1 MSDFYK
7 ALGVERDASVEA
19 IRKAYRTLARD
30 KHPDK
35 GGSAEEFQVIQ
46 HAHEVLTD
54 PDRRRMYD
62 MTGSDSPQGGPP
74 QGGMAAGG
82 IPFNFMPG
90 MGPFGIPGVNFDMSG
105 IFGQMF
111 GGGGSPKTRRGG
123 NGPNKHHD
131 IGLKLSDFY
140 TGKDIQL
147 KFNQARRCNPCNGS
161 GAETSEACGPCSGS
175 GTRNVIRQL
184 GPGMM
189 AHTRMACDV
198 CNGEGRRVLRPC
210 KSCQGKRFNERE
222 KQLEIKILPGM
233 REGEQIA
240 FSGECSDTPD
250 FDSPGD
256 VVLTL
261 RRVNMGAG
269 EMDEYDWKGD
279 DLWIRKTI
287 TYVESIL
294 GFSIVLGDH
303 PNGAS
308 PTFVWRGGPL
318 IHGAV
323 LQMAEG
329 GMPNKSG
336 QKGTLYIQ
344 IMITPPPAVPW
355 SSEDAAKLQSVLGG
369 VATCVSDTPN
379 LTLFSAESKLVVEK

>member
-7 ALGVERDASVEA
+7 ALGVERDAPVEA
-19 IRKAYRTLARD
+19 IRKAYRAMARD

-35 GGSAEEFQVIQ
+35 GGSVEEFQTIQ
-46 HAHEVLTD
+46 QAHEVLAD
-54 PDRRRMYD
+54 PERRRMYD
-62 MTGSDSPQGGPP
+62 LTGSDAPQNGGMP
-74 QGGMAAGG
+74 GGMAAGG

-111 GGGGSPKTRRGG
+111 GGQGGPNKTRRGG
-123 NGPNKHHD
+123 NGPSKHHD

-147 KFNQARRCNPCNGS
+147 KFNQARRCSPCNGS
-161 GAETSEACGPCSGS
+161 GAETSEPCGACNGAGA
-175 GTRNVIRQL
+175 RNIVRQI

-189 AHTRMACDV
+189 AQTRMACDV
-198 CNGEGRRVLRPC
+198 CSGEGRRVIRQC
-210 KSCQGKRFNERE
+210 KQCQGKRFNERE
-222 KQLEIKILPGM
+222 KELAIKIVPGM
-233 REGEQIA
+233 REGEQVT
-240 FSGECSDTPD
+240 FSGECSDTLE

-261 RRVNMGAG
+261 RRAS
-269 EMDEYDWKGD
+269 ETDDYEWKGD
-279 DLWIRKTI
+279 DLWIRKSI
-287 TYVESIL
+287 TFVESIL
-294 GFSIVLGDH
+294 GFSVVLADH

-329 GMPNKSG
+329 GMPRKSG
-336 QKGTLYIQ
+336 IKGSLYIQ
-344 IMITPPPAVPW
+344 VMITPPATTPW
-355 SSEDAAKLQSVLGG
+355 SAEDATKLQSVLGG
-369 VATCVSDTPN
+369 VAATVSDAPQ
-379 LTLFSAESKLVVEK
+379 LSLFSAESRLVVEK